1 MAPTSATT
9 TAGSTPP
16 SRARSFARRSTARPR
31 CCSMTNRSVRP
42 RARKSIASLRARS
55 CDDPFRRSSRTLGI
69 ARSPSV
75 GSWGVRGMEIS
86 LSGRTAIVTG
96 GSKGIG
102 LAVATRFAQSG
113 ADVAILARGK
123 ETLDEAV
130 AAIKKTAKGR
140 VIGAQADVGVAADI
154 QRAYDEVMKA
164 FGKVDIIVNN
174 AGTSR
179 AMPFEKVTDEIL
191 MGDIEQKLFAAV
203 RLIRLVAPQM
213 KERRWGRII
222 NVLNI
227 GAKAPR
233 PNSMPTSVSRAAGMA
248 MTKAL
253 SAEFAPHN
261 VLVNAMLVGFIEA
274 DQHVQAAKKANIP
287 IADYYKAREKEI
299 PLGRAGKAEEFA
311 NLACFLVSEQ
321 AGYITGTA
329 TNVDGGRSPVV

>member
-1 MAPTSATT
+1 
-9 TAGSTPP
+9 
-16 SRARSFARRSTARPR
+16 
-31 CCSMTNRSVRP
+31 
-42 RARKSIASLRARS
+42 
-55 CDDPFRRSSRTLGI
+55 
-69 ARSPSV
+69 
-75 GSWGVRGMEIS
+75 MEIS

-102 LAVATRFAQSG
+102 LAVATRFARSG
-113 ADVAILARGK
+113 ADVAIVARGK

-130 AAIKKTAKGR
+130 ATIKKTAKGH

-164 FGKVDIIVNN
+164 FGKVDIVINN

-191 MGDIEQKLFAAV
+191 MGDIEQKLFAAI

-253 SAEFAPHN
+253 SAEFAT
-261 VLVNAMLVGFIEA
+261 F
-274 DQHVQAAKKANIP
+274 
-287 IADYYKAREKEI
+287 
-299 PLGRAGKAEEFA
+299 
-311 NLACFLVSEQ
+311 
-321 AGYITGTA
+321 
-329 TNVDGGRSPVV
+329 RSPTITRRARRKFRSAGPARRRSSPISPASWFPSRVATSPALRPTSTAAARRWCEPSTAAAACGSVRRNSRRLFVCSARFVA